1 MTSHTGVSRRQL
13 FTRAGVAG
21 AAIFAMPEFSR
32 VLGIRQQLVAQAQT
46 QMQMRTLTA
55 PELAALT
62 AMCGRI
68 IPADANGPGAIEAK
82 APQYID
88 HSLSGALAGARQ
100 SYAEGLA
107 ALDAGSQ
114 QKFGAPFVKLTPA
127 QQDAVLTD
135 IQDGPFFNLV
145 RGHTLQG
152 TFCDP
157 LYGGNANFIGWD
169 LIGYPGVRL
178 NVTAAEQNMS
188 TPATRNHKS
197 AYDYLMFSKTE
208 TMNGH

>member
-1 MTSHTGVSRRQL
+1 MTNQNGVSRREL
-13 FTRAGVAG
+13 FKRAGLAAG

-32 VLGIRQQLVAQAQT
+32 VLSLRQQLVAQSQT
-46 QMQMRTLTA
+46 RTLSAAEKATLTA
-55 PELAALT
+55 I
-62 AMCGRI
+62 CGRI
-68 IPADANGPGAIEAK
+68 IPADANGPGAIEAH
-82 APQYID
+82 APEYID
-88 HSLSGALAGARQ
+88 HSLSGALAAARPV
-100 SYAEGLA
+100 YTEGLA
-107 ALDAGSQ
+107 EVDKAATA
-114 QKFGAPFVKLTPA
+114 KFAAPFAKLTA
-127 QQDAVLTD
+127 EQQDAVLTG
-135 IQDGPFFNLV
+135 IQNTSFFNLV

-157 LYGGNANFIGWD
+157 IYGGNANFVGWD

-188 TPATRNHKS
+188 TPAARNHKS